1 MTSSR
6 SNDSLDKVAALLN
19 PRNIV
24 ILGASDR
31 PGNWAQRVWRN
42 LTRYQYAGA
51 IYPYNPSRDSV
62 WDTRCYR
69 SFADL
74 PEPPDHLVVLIPA
87 HAVAATLAEAA
98 RFGARSATV
107 MTSGFDEAENPA
119 ASEAVAE
126 LRRVLDET
134 GLAISGPNCLGNL
147 NARAR
152 LMTMPDDRPQRLVA
166 GPVAVIGQS
175 GGIAM
180 AIKRSLEERGVDCGW
195 AITSGNETGLTTADY
210 LEYFAHQPG
219 VKVIASYLESVHD
232 AGRFLA
238 ACHQA
243 KAAGIPVVVVKLGA
257 SRRGRAAALAHTGR
271 LAGAMEAFDAVT
283 GPAGVIRAGNLDAA
297 VEIIEYLA
305 HSAPPRIPS
314 IGAVTFSGGL
324 RGMLLD
330 AAEAQGVTFAALTR
344 ATRKELSELMTTGTV
359 VGNPLDAGFAALTS
373 QDAYLRA
380 INIMLAD
387 PGVGLLL
394 LQEELPRAAGTERK
408 ESNLRAVNEIAA
420 KAGKPIA
427 FFSMISHGLT
437 DYSRTLRAE
446 LPNLAFLQETAK
458 AITTVSSLI
467 AFAQV
472 RPAAAPRRRTRGFS
486 SPVYGGGGAAKSA
499 GRSRDG
505 GGASARFFTGKKGP
519 RNEFESKAVLRL
531 YGIHSPDESFVQSES
546 EAARATRRIGFPIV
560 LKAVSAGLP
569 HKSEIGCVVLDIENV
584 QQLRNAYRKVMR
596 AAKSHRVSPDGVL
609 VAQQV
614 SDGIELALG
623 LHRDPEMGMVIMCGA
638 GGTALEL
645 ERDVAFG
652 ALPLDETAA
661 EAMISRLRV
670 AKIIAGYRGSPALDK
685 KALVRA
691 LLSLSRLAMDAGDRI
706 ESLDVNP
713 FLLRHRG
720 GIALDALVVAW

>member
-1 MTSSR
+1 MTGAR
-6 SNDSLDKVAALLN
+6 EKVAALLN
-19 PRNIV
+19 PRNVV

-42 LTRYQYAGA
+42 LARYEYPGA

-69 SFADL
+69 SFAEL

-107 MTSGFDEAENPA
+107 MTSGFDEGENPA
-119 ASEAVAE
+119 ASQAAAQ
-126 LRRVLDET
+126 LRRVLGET

-152 LMTMPDDRPQRLVA
+152 LMTMPDDRPQRLAA

-180 AIKRSLEERGVDCGW
+180 ALKRSLEERGVDCGW
-195 AITSGNETGLTTADY
+195 AITSGNEAGLTTADY
-210 LEYFAHQPG
+210 IEYFAHQPG
-219 VKVIASYLESVHD
+219 VTVIASYLESVHD
-232 AGRFLA
+232 APHFLA
-238 ACHQA
+238 ACNQA
-243 KAAGIPVVVVKLGA
+243 REAGIPVVVIKLGA
-257 SRRGRAAALAHTGR
+257 SKEGRAAALAHTGR

-283 GPAGVIRAGNLDAA
+283 KPAGVIRAGNLDAA
-297 VEIIEYLA
+297 VEIIEFLA
-305 HSAPPRIPS
+305 HASPPRIPS
-314 IGAVTFSGGL
+314 VGAVTFSGGL

-330 AAEAQGVTFAALTR
+330 AAEAHGVTFAPLAR
-344 ATRKELSELMTTGTV
+344 ATRAELSALMTTGTV

-387 PGVGLLL
+387 PGVGMLL
-394 LQEELPRAAGTERK
+394 LQEELPRAPGTERK
-408 ESNLRAVNEIAA
+408 ESNLRAVNEIAG

-458 AITTVSSLI
+458 AIKTVASLI
-467 AFAQV
+467 SYAQV
-472 RPAAAPRRRTRGFS
+472 RPI
-486 SPVYGGGGAAKSA
+486 
-499 GRSRDG
+499 
-505 GGASARFFTGKKGP
+505 ARFGLARRSSEGVKASGATSSRFLTGKAGL
-519 RNEFESKAVLRL
+519 RNEFESKALLRR
-531 YGIHSPDESFVQSES
+531 YGIRSPDETFVTTES
-546 EAARATRRIGFPIV
+546 DAVRAGRRIGFPVV
-560 LKAVSAGLP
+560 LKAVADKLP
-569 HKSEIGCVVLDIENV
+569 HKSDAGCVVLGIENDT
-584 QQLRNAYRKVMR
+584 QLRGAHRKIIR
-596 AAKSHRVSPDGVL
+596 AAKAHRISAEGML
-609 VAQQV
+609 VAKQV
-614 SDGIELALG
+614 TDGIELALG

-652 ALPLDETAA
+652 ALPLDEAAA
-661 EAMISRLRV
+661 EAMISKLRV
-670 AKIIAGYRGSPALDK
+670 AKLIAGYRGSPALDR

-691 LLSLSRLAMDAGDRI
+691 LLSLSRLAIDAGDRI
-706 ESLDVNP
+706 ESVDVNP
-713 FLLRHRG
+713 FLLRRRG
-720 GIALDALVVAW
+720 GIALDALVVVR